1 MRMTQASIHQNAV
14 SAIGLIERNEHML
27 SDRQRREGAKRTHA
41 GDGRP
46 LEPFRWWH
54 LLSGRKLLLL
64 PLVHADGSRAGYVVD
79 VRVSGK
85 QARENDM
92 NLSDGM
98 VHLYLDGR
106 HHAASPLPAVMP
118 VEGGVIEVSTGSA
131 GLRRAQYLPDGAA
144 AQRLIPHPKTA
155 IGRRLRFDRDHPAL
169 SRLLGAISIVVLVV
183 GVGVNGVQLLEVL
196 SGIPPV
202 AEHFGH
208 FDSPLDLP
216 LWLNIALG
224 FGAGLAATE
233 RALRLKF
240 HWLLDAFGT

>member
-1 MRMTQASIHQNAV
+1 
-14 SAIGLIERNEHML
+14 ML
-27 SDRQRREGAKRTHA
+27 SDRQRRKGAEDTRA

-46 LEPFRWWH
+46 LEPFRWWQ
-54 LLSGRKLLLL
+54 LLTGRKLLRL
-64 PLVHADGSRAGYVVD
+64 PLTYADGSRIDYVVD
-79 VRVSGK
+79 VRTSGT
-85 QARENDM
+85 QARDDELD
-92 NLSDGM
+92 LYEGM

-118 VEGGVIEVSTGSA
+118 VEGGVIEVSLGSA
-131 GLRRAQYLPDGAA
+131 GLRRAHYLPDGGT

-169 SRLLGAISIVVLVV
+169 SHLLGAISIVVLVV

-196 SGIPPV
+196 SEVPPV
-202 AEHFGH
+202 AERFGH

>member
-1 MRMTQASIHQNAV
+1 
-14 SAIGLIERNEHML
+14 ML

-118 VEGGVIEVSTGSA
+118 VEGGVIEVSLGSA